1 VRVRVEVPARRGYD
15 PPAVPDDLRGPVT
28 DRRLLLVAVGVRA
41 LSIGLVGV
49 LLAFHLDRRG
59 FDEAEIAWAVSAG
72 LWGMAAS
79 TAGVGAFADR
89 VGRRRSLVLLALL
102 SAAGVAAATFAPD
115 RFVLLAGAF
124 LGMLNGAGRD
134 RGGLPSLEQPLLA
147 STTDDATRTQAFAWY
162 HLVDDACLAAG
173 PLLVGV
179 AGQFAPDLV
188 RGAAAQTAGLL
199 LASGLMVVAAG
210 CYARLSPAA
219 AGTPRAAPVRLSP
232 ETRRRVWRL
241 SALFALDGFGGG
253 LVVVSLLAVVFHDKF
268 GTSADVFALL
278 VFGSRILNAV
288 SHLGAAWLAKRIGLV
303 NTMVFT
309 HAPSSVLLFTV
320 AVAPTFPVAAVLYLL
335 REGLVEMDVPT
346 RTSYLMAIVKPE
358 ERTRVTAI
366 TNLVRMASWA
376 TAAWVAGLLMRDV
389 AVPLPLAIAAGC
401 KLLYDGLLWAAF
413 RRLRPPEE
421 GGAKA

>member
-1 VRVRVEVPARRGYD
+1 MA
-15 PPAVPDDLRGPVT
+15 
-28 DRRLLLVAVGVRA
+28 DRRLLYVAVAARG

-49 LLAFHLDRRG
+49 LLAFHLSGRG
-59 FDEAEIAWAVSAG
+59 FGEADVAWAVSAG

-79 TAGVGAFADR
+79 TAAVGAFADR
-89 VGRRRSLVLLALL
+89 VGRRRSLVALALL
-102 SAAGVAAATFAPD
+102 SALGIVAATFATD
-115 RFVLLAGAF
+115 ATILLAGAF

-147 STTDDATRTQAFAWY
+147 STVDDAGRTKAFAY
-162 HLVDDACLAAG
+162 YNLTDNACLAAG
-173 PLLVGV
+173 PLLLGV
-179 AGQFAPDLV
+179 LGRVAPDLV
-188 RGAAAQTAGLL
+188 RTPRAMTTGLL
-199 LASGLMVVAAG
+199 VAAGLMVVAAA
-210 CYARLSPAA
+210 CYARLTPSV

-253 LVVVSLLAVVFHDKF
+253 LVVVSLLAVVFRDKF

-320 AVAPTFPVAAVLYLL
+320 SVAPSFPVAAVLYLL

-346 RTSYLMAIVKPE
+346 RTSYLMAIVRPE

-376 TAAWVAGLLMRDV
+376 AAAWVAGLVMRDV
-389 AVPLPLAIAAGC
+389 SVPLPLAIAAGC
-401 KLLYDGLLWAAF
+401 KLLYDGLLYVAF
-413 RRLRPPEE
+413 KRLKPPEE
-421 GGAKA
+421 GGAPA